1 MNEKILIIGG
11 SRMLA
16 KPVAEKLREAG
27 YTVRLFSR
35 KISSGLAGEGIEVA
49 RGDLFNPADLAS
61 AMEGCAG
68 VHINLSDTS
77 HHKAI
82 KQILAVAKEKGISTI
97 SYITGASTAEEN
109 RWFGPTNDKFLAEQE
124 IIAGGIPYMIFRP
137 SWFFESLE
145 LMIRGGKAM
154 MIGKLPHPFHWM
166 AAEDYGKMVAAAY
179 GKPEARNRVFCLYG
193 QESYRMRDLL
203 VKYIAAAHPEIKKV
217 TDIPVW
223 MMKLIGFISGRR
235 ETKGAAALF
244 SYFEKARELGDPAE
258 ANALLGEPGITFEK
272 WVAKRKPSD

>member
-11 SRMLA
+11 SGMLA

-35 KISSGLAGEGIEVA
+35 KISSELAGEGVEVA

-61 AMEGCAG
+61 AMEGCSG

-77 HHKAI
+77 HHKAV
-82 KQILAVAKEKGISTI
+82 KQILTTAKEQGVKTI

-124 IIAGGIPYMIFRP
+124 IISSGIPYMIFRP

-166 AAEDYGKMVAAAY
+166 AADDYGKMVTAAY
-179 GKPEARNRVFCLYG
+179 GKPEARNRVFCLFG
-193 QESYRMRDLL
+193 RESFRMRDLL
-203 VKYIAAAHPEIKKV
+203 VKYIEAIHPEINKV
-217 TDIPVW
+217 NDIPLW
-223 MMKLIGFISGRR
+223 MMKLIGFLSGRK

-244 SYFEKARELGDPAE
+244 AYFEKARELGDPE
-258 ANALLGEPGITFEK
+258 PANLLLGRPDTTFDL
-272 WVAKRKPSD
+272 WVQRKMKTR